1 MDKTQRQSLQTR
13 TADTLWLLPS
23 CDRST
28 RWKSAIQAGHGSYV
42 GWDELLA
49 SKEFMEFEKEC
60 LAHIPEF
67 AAAHFTKGPEIL
79 PGWRL
84 RFNLTQGGNGYDLL
98 LEDATDKKCGYA
110 AITDERG
117 VIRQSKAINC
127 PIWAASAGPR
137 GQTRRRTY
145 PGFQIRRVAS
155 QKLPIRTRVKSA
167 SGRDSLRSGITFSR
181 DVRRFNS

>member
-1 MDKTQRQSLQTR
+1 MRTRSLFLGVVVAAMTLGAATPQYGQNAASEPTD
-13 TADTLWLLPS
+13 ADSRHSMAVPLL
-23 CDRST
+23 RSINT
-28 RWKSAIQAGHGSYV
+28 VEVGYQAGHGSYV

-49 SKEFMEFEKEC
+49 SKEFIEFDKEC

-127 PIWAASAGPR
+127 PI
-137 GQTRRRTY
+137 
-145 PGFQIRRVAS
+145 
-155 QKLPIRTRVKSA
+155 
-167 SGRDSLRSGITFSR
+167 
-181 DVRRFNS
+181 